1 LARERPGWDAE
12 CIMSLARAGIVAL
25 ALVVVLAL
33 AAAAAFGVSLSAVSR
48 QPAQP
53 SPAEVV
59 ASRFPPADT
68 TLPDQP
74 VMTFSTANVMPVEH
88 WETFDQGALLGI
100 ATGDP
105 RWPFAA
111 ATPAVETPAAGAQA
125 PTAAQVPLALAT
137 TEPPAA
143 QSNGEAA
150 AVVEA
155 GNPAAAKTQAANAP
169 ARRPTGRSNSVL
181 NDAQIAS
188 LKRRLNLTA
197 EQERMWP
204 AVEAALRK
212 IVYTQ
217 TAMNPHARGAQS
229 GGSTPYIDPTS
240 AEVRQLKA
248 VAVPLMQRLNDEQK
262 REVKML
268 AYVMGL
274 ESVASQF

>member
-1 LARERPGWDAE
+1 
-12 CIMSLARAGIVAL
+12 MSLARAGTVAL
-25 ALVVVLAL
+25 ALVVLLAL
-33 AAAAAFGVSLSAVSR
+33 AAAATFGVSLSAVSR
-48 QPAQP
+48 QPAAP

-68 TLPDQP
+68 TVPDQP

-88 WETFDQGALLGI
+88 WETFDQGALSGI
-100 ATGDP
+100 ATGVP
-105 RWPFAA
+105 PWPIAA
-111 ATPAVETPAAGAQA
+111 ATPAAAQA
-125 PTAAQVPLALAT
+125 PTAAATPSAVET
-137 TEPPAA
+137 TEPPAS

-150 AVVEA
+150 AAVEP
-155 GNPAAAKTQAANAP
+155 GNPAPTKTQAASGP
-169 ARRPTGRSNSVL
+169 ARRVTGRSNNVL

-229 GGSTPYIDPTS
+229 GGSSTPYIDPTS

-248 VAVPLMQRLNDEQK
+248 VAVPLMSRSAK
-262 REVKML
+262 SKCWRM
-268 AYVMGL
+268 
-274 ESVASQF
+274 

>member
-1 LARERPGWDAE
+1 MAV
-12 CIMSLARAGIVAL
+12 ARAGIIAL
-25 ALVVVLAL
+25 ALLVLLAL
-33 AAAAAFGVSLSAVSR
+33 AAAATLGVSLSAVSW
-48 QPAQP
+48 QPTTP

-59 ASRFPPADT
+59 ASRFPSPDM
-68 TLPDQP
+68 TLPIQP
-74 VMTFSTANVMPVEH
+74 AMTFSTANVMPVEH
-88 WETFDQGALLGI
+88 WETFDQGALSGI

-105 RWPFAA
+105 LWPP
-111 ATPAVETPAAGAQA
+111 PAETPTAVQA
-125 PTAAQVPLALAT
+125 PTAIET
-137 TEPPAA
+137 TEPS
-143 QSNGEAA
+143 QSKGEAA
-150 AVVEA
+150 AAVED
-155 GNPAAAKTQAANAP
+155 PAPAQTLGANVP
-169 ARRPTGRSNSVL
+169 ARRVAGRSNSVL

-212 IVYTQ
+212 IVYTK
-217 TAMNPHARGAQS
+217 TAMSQHPRGARPN
-229 GGSTPYIDPTS
+229 GPSTPYIDPAS

-248 VAVPLMQRLNDEQK
+248 AAVPLIMRLNDEQK

>member
-1 LARERPGWDAE
+1 LFEGERPGWDAE
-12 CIMSLARAGIVAL
+12 RIMSLARAGIVAL

-33 AAAAAFGVSLSAVSR
+33 AAAASFGVSLSAVSR

-59 ASRFPPADT
+59 ASRFPPPDT

-100 ATGDP
+100 AMGDP
-105 RWPFAA
+105 PWRVAA
-111 ATPAVETPAAGAQA
+111 ATPAAETSAAAAQA
-125 PTAAQVPLALAT
+125 PPALAT

-143 QSNGEAA
+143 LSNGEAA

-169 ARRPTGRSNSVL
+169 ARRLTGRSNSVL

>member
-1 LARERPGWDAE
+1 
-12 CIMSLARAGIVAL
+12 MSLARAGIVAL

-33 AAAAAFGVSLSAVSR
+33 AAAATFGVSLSAVSR
-48 QPAQP
+48 QQP

-59 ASRFPPADT
+59 ASRFPPPDT

-105 RWPFAA
+105 PWPVAA
-111 ATPAVETPAAGAQA
+111 ATAAAETPAAAQA
-125 PTAAQVPLALAT
+125 PTAAQTPPALVT
-137 TEPPAA
+137 TEPAA
-143 QSNGEAA
+143 LSNGEAA
-150 AVVEA
+150 AGVEA
-155 GNPAAAKTQAANAP
+155 GNPAAAKTQAANGP
-169 ARRPTGRSNSVL
+169 ARRLTGRSNSVL

>member
-1 LARERPGWDAE
+1 LFEGERPGWDLE

-33 AAAAAFGVSLSAVSR
+33 AAAASFGVSLSAVSR
-48 QPAQP
+48 LPAQP

-59 ASRFPPADT
+59 ASRFPPPDT

-74 VMTFSTANVMPVEH
+74 VMTFSTANVMPVEL
-88 WETFDQGALLGI
+88 WEKFDQGALLGI

-105 RWPFAA
+105 PWPVAA
-111 ATPAVETPAAGAQA
+111 ATPAAEIPATAAQA
-125 PTAAQVPLALAT
+125 PTAAPALAT

-169 ARRPTGRSNSVL
+169 ARWLTGRSNSVL

>member
-1 LARERPGWDAE
+1 
-12 CIMSLARAGIVAL
+12 MSLARAGIVAL

-33 AAAAAFGVSLSAVSR
+33 AAAATFGVSLSAVSR
-48 QPAQP
+48 QSAQP

-59 ASRFPPADT
+59 ASRFPPPDT

-88 WETFDQGALLGI
+88 WETFDQGALLAI

-105 RWPFAA
+105 RWPVAA
-111 ATPAVETPAAGAQA
+111 ATPPAQA
-125 PTAAQVPLALAT
+125 AAQTPPALAT

-143 QSNGEAA
+143 QANGEAG

-155 GNPAAAKTQAANAP
+155 PNPAAAKTQAANAP
-169 ARRPTGRSNSVL
+169 ARRLTGRSNSVL

-217 TAMNPHARGAQS
+217 TAMNPHARGTQS

>member
-1 LARERPGWDAE
+1 
-12 CIMSLARAGIVAL
+12 MSLARAGSVAL

-48 QPAQP
+48 QPVQP

-68 TLPDQP
+68 TLADQP
-74 VMTFSTANVMPVEH
+74 VMTFSTANVMPVER

-100 ATGDP
+100 ATSDP
-105 RWPFAA
+105 RWPVAA
-111 ATPAVETPAAGAQA
+111 ATPAAETPAAAAQA
-125 PTAAQVPLALAT
+125 PTAAQMPLALAT
-137 TEPPAA
+137 TELPAA

-181 NDAQIAS
+181 NEAQIAS

-217 TAMNPHARGAQS
+217 TAMNPHPRGAQS

>member
-1 LARERPGWDAE
+1 
-12 CIMSLARAGIVAL
+12 MSLARAGIVAL
-25 ALVVVLAL
+25 ALVVALAL
-33 AAAAAFGVSLSAVSR
+33 AAAATFGVSLSAVSR
-48 QPAQP
+48 PQP

-74 VMTFSTANVMPVEH
+74 VMTFSTANLMPVEL

-105 RWPFAA
+105 PWPVAA
-111 ATPAVETPAAGAQA
+111 ATPAAETPAAAAQA
-125 PTAAQVPLALAT
+125 PTALAT

-155 GNPAAAKTQAANAP
+155 GNPAAAKAQAANAP
-169 ARRPTGRSNSVL
+169 ARRLPGRSNSVL